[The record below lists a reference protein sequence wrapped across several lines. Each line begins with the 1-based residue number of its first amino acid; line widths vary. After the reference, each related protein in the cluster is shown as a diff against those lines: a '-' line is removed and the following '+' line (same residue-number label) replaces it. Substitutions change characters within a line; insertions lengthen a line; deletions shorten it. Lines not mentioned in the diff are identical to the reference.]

1 MVIFDSYVKLLEG
14 IPNKWFLVLPPSSKS
29 HLGFQN
35 QGWASFNPNYRDHPD
50 TTVDFRVKEFL
61 RNSGPRPS
69 WLAAPLFFWA
79 SFVVLGEVALNLAI
93 SLGRTWNNSS
103 TFNYSIWKNTA
114 SMPLSSCRW
123 FCQWVLPNSSQLT
136 IISIMDHSLS
146 MQWSD
151 LILIKWMKY
160 DEIWWNMMKY
170 DEIWWNMM
178 KMEKYG
184 NILQISPNE
193 SKDPITT
200 LADPN

>member
-1 MVIFDSYVKLLEG
+1 MVPRAATFFEVSFG
-14 IPNKWFLVLPPSSKS
+14 
-29 HLGFQN
+29 QN

-50 TTVDFRVKEFL
+50 TTVDFLVKEFL

-114 SMPLSSCRW
+114 NMPLSSCRW

-136 IISIMDHSLS
+136 IMDHSHHSLS

-160 DEIWWNMMKY
+160 DEHGKIWKH
-170 DEIWWNMM
+170 
-178 KMEKYG
+178 
-184 NILQISPNE
+184 SPN
-193 SKDPITT
+193 
-200 LADPN
+200 